1 MIFRPSSN
9 KCKYQIKKA
18 KALWGAGEKTAEHII
33 HITVF
38 HVGTE
43 RRDFLTSKH
52 TILELRLAFKSQL

>member
-1 MIFRPSSN
+1 MQVSDKES
-9 KCKYQIKKA
+9 KGT
-18 KALWGAGEKTAEHII
+18 LGVGEKTAEHII